1 MESTLEAGDNMLIRE
16 QVIDFLKSNYIDSPI
31 SSNNKWNVS
40 EKPNKKG
47 LFEVYSNSSLGILLI
62 NFNIET
68 LTNGLFE
75 FTECENFIC
84 GGAMHLKSL
93 EGAPRIVK
101 GTFNCSNCK
110 SLKTLKGCPKEA
122 KTFFCQHCGKEFTI
136 NDVTKL
142 CKVKKD
148 RIKVQ

>member
-16 QVIDFLKSNYIDSPI
+16 QVIEFLKSNYIDSPI
-31 SSNNKWNVS
+31 NSNTNWNVS

-47 LFEVYSNSSLGILLI
+47 LFEVYSNASLGILLI

-75 FTECENFIC
+75 FIECESFIC
-84 GGAMHLKSL
+84 AGAMHLKSL
-93 EGAPRIVK
+93 EGSPRIVK
-101 GTFNCSNCK
+101 ETFNCSNCN

-122 KTFFCQHCGKEFTI
+122 KTFFCQNCGKQFTI
-136 NDVTKL
+136 PDVTKL